1 MIHNRAEGSQ
11 ATAQREFFQML
22 NEFVKY
28 IERNWGMVGGRMEVL
43 WRGRSCKAWR
53 EDSHFGSCIR

>member
-11 ATAQREFFQML
+11 ATAWQEFFQML

-28 IERNWGMVGGRMEVL
+28 LERNGGDGGRENGSAVERQVL
-43 WRGRSCKAWR
+43 
-53 EDSHFGSCIR
+53 